1 MALPFL
7 FHITM
12 ATNGDE
18 YVGEWKDGKKNGEG
32 TLIYTDGRVL
42 ALPFEDN
49 HEQPYQN
56 AKSRVPDY

>member
-1 MALPFL
+1 ME
-7 FHITM
+7 
-12 ATNGDE
+12 TNGDE